1 MTIFNNPICKGS
13 GIFIWTF
20 YCQKSLPFWLH
31 FPAGKKKWV
40 GLCKVDFWL
49 LLYLTEL
56 QHLSERNKEYLSK
69 PSLIEYKLGLFL
81 LSTHRGTHVHEHTY
95 SAHTRTH
102 TFSLFRYVIIWFRLL
117 DSSFW
122 FWGFYFGCFLIA
134 RKANLFAYRWSHPD
148 LCSVFT
154 QGGFVPRNNTS
165 QPQVTKITVLWAL
178 A

>member
-102 TFSLFRYVIIWFRLL
+102 TFSLFRCHHLIQTPRFKLL
-117 DSSFW
+117 ILGFLFWLFSDSKKSKSICLSLESPW
-122 FWGFYFGCFLIA
+122 SMLSVYP
-134 RKANLFAYRWSHPD
+134 RW
-148 LCSVFT
+148 LC
-154 QGGFVPRNNTS
+154 
-165 QPQVTKITVLWAL
+165 PQK
-178 A
+178 